1 MDLLGRLIRGAETR
15 STSGLSNPAD
25 WLINAFSGAST
36 NSGERVTIKNAI
48 GIITVFA
55 VVADISETVGGLP
68 LKVYRMVADV
78 KTEAQDHRAW
88 RMLHDQPNPLMNA
101 RSFWSTVA
109 SNRLLWGNAFLE
121 LERSDGVLVDTL
133 WPLDPARVTVEW
145 NEARKL
151 KRFRYV
157 EQSGEERVLTDEQ
170 VLHILDLSTDG
181 IIGMSRIATCREG
194 IGKALARDRFEAA
207 FHRRG
212 GTIRGVVEHPGRI
225 KNTRP
230 LRESWN
236 EIYGGSANANQVAVL
251 EEGATFKP
259 VQMPLADMQFVES
272 AKLSASE
279 IATLYNAPASRYGGS
294 TGDSLTYE
302 TVEGNAIQWAT
313 QTITPVATSIQEALE
328 HDPAI
333 FPFAAWW
340 PEFDLKG
347 LMRGDSKARSEYY
360 KAMSEVE
367 AIHPLEV
374 RDEEGLGPWPA
385 GEVPPWEQPE
395 LAPIEEAVN
404 PTANGTPPSPVA
416 ARIIQAAGGSA

>member
-1 MDLLGRLIRGAETR
+1 MDLLGRLIRGAESR

-25 WLINAFSGAST
+25 WLINAFSGATT

-48 GIITVFA
+48 GLMAVFA
-55 VVADISETVGGLP
+55 VVADISEQIGMLP
-68 LKVYRMVADV
+68 LKVYREVDEV
-78 KTEAQDHRAW
+78 KTEASEHRAW

-101 RSFWSTVA
+101 RAFWSTVA
-109 SNRLLWGNAFLE
+109 SNRCLWGNAFIE

-133 WPLDPARVTVEW
+133 WPLDPARVVVEW

-151 KRFRYV
+151 KRFKYT
-157 EQSGEERVLTDEQ
+157 EQSGRERILNDED

-194 IGKALARDRFEAA
+194 IGKALARERFEAS
-207 FHRRG
+207 FHQRG
-212 GTIRGVVEHPGRI
+212 GTIRGVVEHPTRVRN
-225 KNTRP
+225 KRP

-236 EIYGGSANANQVAVL
+236 EIYGGSSNANQIAVL
-251 EEGATFKP
+251 EEGATFKS
-259 VQMPLADMQFVES
+259 VQMPLTDMQFVES

-279 IATLYNAPASRYGGS
+279 IAVLFNAPPSRYGGH

-302 TVEGNAIQWAT
+302 TIEGNNLQWAT
-313 QTITPVATSIQEALE
+313 QTITPVATAIQEALE
-328 HDPAI
+328 HDPRI
-333 FPFAAWW
+333 FPFPSWW
-340 PEFDLKG
+340 PEFDLKA
-347 LMRGDSKARSEYY
+347 LMRGDSAARSAFYT
-360 KAMSEVE
+360 ALSGMQ

-395 LAPIEEAVN
+395 PAPIEEVVQ
-404 PTANGTPPSPVA
+404 NGTGEAEA
-416 ARIIQAAGGSA
+416 AAAALARNGGT